1 MAKGILLLYCLFIL
15 VLLPITPAL
24 GQDDCNEDVSASVHV
39 DSGHPWRPPFGLD
52 RVGHSFRA
60 VVEITAKDRPRRDY
74 SLVEYRNGKEIGRQL
89 LHFGYKAPLFTDRVT
104 FKSYPTDFVLLAKC
118 TFQGEPVQLAS
129 GRVKVPTIE
138 ADAVVEPDRLINP
151 VDLGTVLF
159 PADWLLLEKGHRFAV
174 KVAAVSHGRDIPGAK
189 AAGWLESVER
199 AKIEAGFPLK
209 LDQRADLDLAFP
221 PVSASARN
229 DVLHVTITDA
239 DGKELWHKQIKT
251 VLISDPP
258 HWPRFGASK
267 TKLWYDAPI
276 SVRNPATGLLSSIS
290 YSDAWR
296 PELKDVVVSFPTG
309 ARFVFWR
316 GSSYVPFWAGLHN
329 TGLSYEWAET
339 SPPREGFNDSVEPL
353 MDKELR
359 YGRVEILESTPARV
373 HVRWTYQSCDFTYKV
388 WGDSAAEDFYFY
400 PDGFGT
406 RVLSLKSALGSDYE
420 LSEFIILTPQA
431 AYPLEVIPHTP
442 VDLLFMDGTKREVS
456 FPFHV
461 EGLTKDLTW
470 PDYLRDK
477 ARGMPALYRIRLN
490 KDDRET
496 AIYFNPRDANLPAY
510 PFGPFYDRGEQVTP
524 AYWGSHW
531 PLGRGKTTGGSID
544 DRILVSPS
552 HNSLMSWARARPQ
565 PNSKSWS
572 EDLDTLG
579 RSKSM
584 TVETWVW
591 LIGMSDSSD
600 ALLLERARSFMNPP
614 SVEIEGGRL
623 DFESYVPARRG
634 IRLIVE
640 APEISIRLK
649 PTVPCVNP
657 VFELR
662 GQQGGLVLVTLEGK
676 RLGASDYAWDG
687 RTLWLNTTISRSSQL
702 RLGFR
707 PASP

>member
-1 MAKGILLLYCLFIL
+1 MAKWILLLCGFGLGL
-15 VLLPITPAL
+15 VPITPAL
-24 GQDDCNEDVSASVHV
+24 GQDDCNEDVTANVRV

-52 RVGHSFRA
+52 RVGYSFGA
-60 VVEITAKDRPRRDY
+60 VVEIFAKNRPRRDY
-74 SLVEYRNGKEIGRQL
+74 SLVGYKNGKEVGRQL
-89 LHFGYKAPLFTDRVT
+89 LHLDYKAPGFTDRVT

-118 TFQGEPVQLAS
+118 TFRGEPVQLAS
-129 GRVKVPTIE
+129 TRVELPAIE
-138 ADAVVEPDRLINP
+138 ADAAARPDHLINP

-159 PADWLLLEKGHRFAV
+159 PADWLLLEKGQRFAL
-174 KVAAVSHGRDIPGAK
+174 KIAAVSHERDIPGAK
-189 AAGWLESVER
+189 VAAWLESTRR
-199 AKIEAGFPLK
+199 AKIDAGLSLK
-209 LDQRADLDLAFP
+209 LDQRADLTLAFP
-221 PVSASARN
+221 PVLASERN
-229 DVLHVTITDA
+229 DVLHVMIADA

-251 VLISDPP
+251 VLITDPL
-258 HWPRFGASK
+258 HWPRFGAST
-267 TKLWYDAPI
+267 TKLAYDAPI
-276 SVRNPATGLLSSIS
+276 SVRDPVTGLLSSIN

-296 PELKDVVVSFPTG
+296 PELKDVVVSFPSG

-406 RVLSLKSALGSDYE
+406 RVLSLKSAMGSDYE

-442 VDLLFMDGTKREVS
+442 VDLIFIDGMKREVS

-461 EGLTKDLTW
+461 EGITKELTW

-477 ARGMPALYRIRLN
+477 ARGMPAVYRVRLN
-490 KDDRET
+490 KDDGQT
-496 AIYFNPRDANLPAY
+496 AIYFNSLDTNLPPY
-510 PFGPFYDRGEQVTP
+510 PFGPFYDRGDQVTP

-552 HNSLMSWARARPQ
+552 HTSLMSWARARPR
-565 PNSKSWS
+565 PNSRSWA

-579 RSKSM
+579 RSKPM
-584 TVETWVW
+584 TVETWLW
-591 LIGMSDSSD
+591 LIGMSDASD
-600 ALLLERARSFMNPP
+600 DLVLERARSFMHPP
-614 SVEIEGGRL
+614 SVEVEGGRL
-623 DFESYVPARRG
+623 DFESYVPARRA
-634 IRLIVE
+634 IRLTVDG
-640 APEISIRLK
+640 SKVSVTLK
-649 PTVPCVNP
+649 PTVTCVNP
-657 VFELR
+657 AFELR
-662 GQQGGLVLVTLEGK
+662 GQRGDLVSVMLAGK
-676 RLGASDYAWDG
+676 RLEPRDYAWDG
-687 RTLWLNTTISRSSQL
+687 QTLWLGVKVSQSSQL
-702 RLGFR
+702 RLDFG
-707 PASP
+707 PTSH